1 MHLRVMTEQDI
12 RVGLRLN
19 TLSGWNQTAV
29 DWHRFLDNSPDG
41 CFVMEHDMKVV
52 GTATTISYENRFAWI
67 GMVLVDPE
75 YRTRGIGT
83 QLLRKTV
90 EYLDQRCIPTMK
102 LDATPLGKPLYQKLG
117 FVPEFEI
124 ERLVLKRTSEAASA
138 TLGSICTQVGKVEM
152 EQVVRMDREVFG
164 ANRGFLLRSLFRE
177 APELALTVQE
187 DGAPRSYAFGRR
199 GAFADHLGP
208 WTATSR
214 GSAEVLL
221 QGFLARSS
229 RETVIVDCVKSN
241 VVACELLN
249 ACGFAT
255 SRPLTRMTRGPN
267 TFPARPDLMCA
278 ILGPEFG

>member
-1 MHLRVMTEQDI
+1 MTRRCTPASAEAFFAMRAKVGPIFPPTPMTTMSPPRLPSVRIAPSVGSLRRSSSCATSRIEAGLACMVPTNFLMVILSLASDCTRIIHRPSSGFGYSYRPVYNSPGDFLRMHLRVMTEQDI
-12 RVGLRLN
+12 PVGLRLN

-29 DWHRFLDNSPDG
+29 DWHRFLDNSPGG
-41 CFVMEHDMKVV
+41 CFVMEHDSKVV

-152 EQVVRMDREVFG
+152 EQVVGMDREVFG
-164 ANRGFLLRSLFRE
+164 AN
-177 APELALTVQE
+177 
-187 DGAPRSYAFGRR
+187 
-199 GAFADHLGP
+199 
-208 WTATSR
+208 
-214 GSAEVLL
+214 
-221 QGFLARSS
+221 
-229 RETVIVDCVKSN
+229 
-241 VVACELLN
+241 
-249 ACGFAT
+249 
-255 SRPLTRMTRGPN
+255 
-267 TFPARPDLMCA
+267 
-278 ILGPEFG
+278 